1 MSKFE
6 NVQLFIEGN
15 DYLREPQVEAYRK
28 IKQFFNTTANERKE
42 ALIVL
47 PTGTGKTGVMAIAP
61 FAVSKK
67 KALIITPQTVVA
79 NTVMGSLD
87 SMDYKNFWFTSKTI
101 SDISNLPAVVH
112 YNKDVTKGTLDLA
125 DIVVVNI
132 HKLQE
137 RLESSLLR
145 KVENDFFDFII
156 IDEAHHSEAHTWK
169 KTVEYFKNA
178 HVLKLTGTPFR
189 SDGVIISGE
198 TIYSYPLSKA
208 MANGYVKS
216 LEKFNYI
223 PERLFFTLDGDSKQY
238 SLEELRSLKLKDNE
252 WISRKVALSEESNLG
267 VIKKSIEKLRTKQ
280 KLTNNPHKIV
290 AVACSIEHATQLK
303 TLYEKEG
310 LEVAVVHSDMDK
322 ADLAAEFIRIDTHK
336 VDVVINV
343 ALLGEGYDH
352 KFLSIAAIFRP
363 FRSDLPYQQF
373 IGRVLRSLSPAD
385 TSNLIPEDNIAEVI
399 VHEELGLDPLWEAYK
414 KEIIKKG
421 IITQIRNEKKL
432 NPRGPNSEDESA
444 SIAESDEYTIK
455 GDTFIHTQLL
465 EERKIREAE
474 EQKKIKTI
482 METLGVS
489 TDEAR
494 NIVLSAK
501 TKESI
506 HLLRPDLAQANL
518 RKEIDNKIREE
529 IIPELLANNAL
540 DLKGKELYN
549 MRNYIFPLWMNSLPK
564 GILDNGGVLGYYFNT
579 ELRRKIG
586 IGRKH
591 WEIED
596 YHLALEHLDQM
607 LPFVAQKIETYIN
620 KG

>member
-15 DYLREPQVEAYRK
+15 DYLREPQIEAYHK
-28 IKQFFNTTANERKE
+28 IEQYFNTSVEGRKE
-42 ALIVL
+42 ALVVL

-61 FAVSKK
+61 FAVSKSK
-67 KALIITPQTVVA
+67 VLVITPQTVVA

-87 SMDYKNFWFTSKTI
+87 SLDYKNFWYSSNTI
-101 SDISNLPAVVH
+101 NDISNLPSVVH
-112 YNKDVTKGTLDLA
+112 YNKEVTKGTLDLA

-156 IDEAHHSEAHTWK
+156 IDEAHHSEAQTWK

-178 HVLKLTGTPFR
+178 HILKLTGTPFR

-216 LEKFNYI
+216 LERFKYS
-223 PERLFFTLDGDSKQY
+223 PDKMFFTLDGESKQY
-238 SLEELRSLKLKDNE
+238 SLEELRGLKLKDNE

-267 VIKKSIEKLRTKQ
+267 VIRTSIEKLKIKRSKTS
-280 KLTNNPHKIV
+280 NPHKIV
-290 AVACSIEHATQLK
+290 AVACSIEHANQLK
-303 TLYEKEG
+303 TLYENEG
-310 LEVAVVHSDMDK
+310 LEVALVHSDMDK
-322 ADLAAEFIRIDTHK
+322 VDLAGEFTKIDTHK

-373 IGRVLRSLSPAD
+373 IGRVLRSISHAD
-385 TSNLIPEDNIAEVI
+385 TSNISPDDNIAEVI
-399 VHEELGLDPLWEAYK
+399 VHEELGLEPLWEAYK

-421 IITQIRNEKKL
+421 IITEIRKEKKL
-432 NPRGPNSEDESA
+432 NPRGKNSADDSA
-444 SIAESDEYTIK
+444 SVLESNEYTME
-455 GDTFIHTQLL
+455 GDTFINTKLL
-465 EERKIREAE
+465 EERKLREAE
-474 EQKKIKTI
+474 EQNKIKAI
-482 METLGVS
+482 MEMLDVS
-489 TDEAR
+489 PEEAKR
-494 NIVLSAK
+494 IVLSTK
-501 TKESI
+501 TKDSV

-529 IIPELLANNAL
+529 IIPELLANNTL
-540 DLKGKELYN
+540 DLKGDELYN
-549 MRNYIFPLWMNSLPK
+549 MRNYIFPLWMNSLPVSIK
-564 GILDNGGVLGYYFNT
+564 ENGGVLGYYFNT
-579 ELRRKIG
+579 ELRKKIG
-586 IGRKH
+586 VGRKD

-596 YHLALEHLDQM
+596 YHIALDHLNRV
-607 LPFVAQKIETYIN
+607 LPFIAQKIEAN
-620 KG
+620 CQ

>member
-15 DYLREPQVEAYRK
+15 DYLREPQIEAYHK
-28 IKQFFNTTANERKE
+28 IEQYFNTSVEGRKE
-42 ALIVL
+42 ALVVL

-61 FAVSKK
+61 FAVSKSK
-67 KALIITPQTVVA
+67 VLVITPQTVVA

-87 SMDYKNFWFTSKTI
+87 SLDYKNFWYSSNTI
-101 SDISNLPAVVH
+101 NDISNLPSVVH
-112 YNKDVTKGTLDLA
+112 YNKEVTKGTLDLA
-125 DIVVVNI
+125 DIIVVNI

-156 IDEAHHSEAHTWK
+156 IDEAHHSEAQTWK

-178 HVLKLTGTPFR
+178 HILKLTGTPFR

-216 LEKFNYI
+216 LERFKYS
-223 PERLFFTLDGDSKQY
+223 PDKMFFTLDGESKQY
-238 SLEELRSLKLKDNE
+238 SLEELRGLKLKDNE

-267 VIKKSIEKLRTKQ
+267 VIRTSIEKLKIKRSKTS
-280 KLTNNPHKIV
+280 NPHKIV
-290 AVACSIEHATQLK
+290 AVACSIEHANQLK
-303 TLYEKEG
+303 NLYENEG
-310 LEVAVVHSDMDK
+310 LEVALVHSDMDK
-322 ADLAAEFIRIDTHK
+322 VDLAGEFTKIDTHK

-373 IGRVLRSLSPAD
+373 IGRVLRSISHAD
-385 TSNLIPEDNIAEVI
+385 TSNISPDDNIAEVI
-399 VHEELGLDPLWEAYK
+399 VHEELGLEPLWEAYK

-421 IITQIRNEKKL
+421 IITEIRKEKKL
-432 NPRGPNSEDESA
+432 NPRGKNSADDSA
-444 SIAESDEYTIK
+444 SVLESNEYTME
-455 GDTFIHTQLL
+455 GDTFINTKLL
-465 EERKIREAE
+465 EERKLREAE
-474 EQKKIKTI
+474 EQNKIKAI
-482 METLGVS
+482 MEMLDVS
-489 TDEAR
+489 PEEAKR
-494 NIVLSAK
+494 IVLSTK
-501 TKESI
+501 TKDSV

-529 IIPELLANNAL
+529 IIPELLANNTL
-540 DLKGKELYN
+540 DLKGDELYN
-549 MRNYIFPLWMNSLPK
+549 MRNYIFPLWMNSLPVSIK
-564 GILDNGGVLGYYFNT
+564 ENGGVLGYYFNT
-579 ELRRKIG
+579 ELRKKIG
-586 IGRKH
+586 VGRKD

-596 YHLALEHLDQM
+596 YHIALDHLNRV
-607 LPFVAQKIETYIN
+607 LPFIAQKIEAN
-620 KG
+620 CQ